1 MTLWWRSASRS
12 FETRAK
18 ELRSD
23 HRPKPE
29 RRKELEALD
38 PAVAALDLKILDPAM
53 GSGHFLVTAVDYLS
67 DYIAH
72 MVEYVPAVP
81 EWLDDGCG
89 SAYVSPLV
97 ERIAAIREEILQR
110 ARESDWAIDKLQLTD
125 QAIIRRMVLKR
136 CIYGVDKNPLAVELA
151 KVSLWLHSFTVGAP
165 LSFLDHHLRC
175 GDSLLG
181 LRVTEAV
188 DELIRVGG
196 LFVQSAVAGAET
208 AAEGMEHIE
217 LLSDA
222 DVAEVRESATLFRE
236 VENTTADLRN
246 VLDVLCGLRW
256 LTAGMKKKERTL
268 FEAPLFE
275 TLGRQPNDAF
285 KLLAH
290 GPDVLG
296 SRQADAIR
304 HSGASRN
311 LVRHSGEGESLVRHS
326 GESRNPSSPHPLDSG
341 FHRSD
346 EPDDLPDRHSG
357 ESDVVRHSGESRNPS
372 SPHPLDSGFHR
383 SDDTLASNLRRRKP
397 ESIFHGSITSR

>member
-1 MTLWWRSASRS
+1 MLESVRLPDSVIADIIYDLSHTRSVRKGDGVRSFVNYRDMSVQQLGSIYERLLEQEPVRGDDGKIGMRPNPYARKDSGSFYTPQELVDLIVEKTLEPLVEERLTA
-12 FETRAK
+12 FETRAE

-23 HRPKPE
+23 HRPKLE
-29 RRKELEALD
+29 RRKELQNLD

-67 DYIAH
+67 DEIAH

-89 SAYVSPLV
+89 NAYVSPLV

-188 DELIRVGG
+188 DELNRDGRTCLCSPPFPV
-196 LFVQSAVAGAET
+196 LRPPPRAWNT
-208 AAEGMEHIE
+208 LR

-222 DVAEVRESATLFRE
+222 DVAEVRESANALPGS
-236 VENTTADLRN
+236 VEEYDRRPAQPARRALRPALADR
-246 VLDVLCGLRW
+246 RYEE
-256 LTAGMKKKERTL
+256 AGT
-268 FEAPLFE
+268 
-275 TLGRQPNDAF
+275 
-285 KLLAH
+285 
-290 GPDVLG
+290 
-296 SRQADAIR
+296 
-304 HSGASRN
+304 
-311 LVRHSGEGESLVRHS
+311 
-326 GESRNPSSPHPLDSG
+326 HPL
-341 FHRSD
+341 
-346 EPDDLPDRHSG
+346 
-357 ESDVVRHSGESRNPS
+357 
-372 SPHPLDSGFHR
+372 
-383 SDDTLASNLRRRKP
+383 
-397 ESIFHGSITSR
+397 